1 VNPYEFDPLKDEA
14 NRRKHKVPLP
24 MGIHVFDGD
33 YIEEEDARNDYGETR
48 FAAMGPVAA
57 LGGRICVCVYT
68 WRDGKRRLIS
78 FRKAN
83 DEEIARY
90 RASHP

>member
-1 VNPYEFDPLKDEA
+1 MSPYELDPLKDEA
-14 NRRKHKVPLP
+14 NRLKHRLPLP
-24 MGIHVFDGD
+24 LGSQVFEGN
-33 YIEEEDARNDYGETR
+33 YIEEQDARFDYGETR
-48 FAAMGPVAA
+48 FSAMGPVAA

-68 WRDGKRRLIS
+68 WRGAKRRLIS